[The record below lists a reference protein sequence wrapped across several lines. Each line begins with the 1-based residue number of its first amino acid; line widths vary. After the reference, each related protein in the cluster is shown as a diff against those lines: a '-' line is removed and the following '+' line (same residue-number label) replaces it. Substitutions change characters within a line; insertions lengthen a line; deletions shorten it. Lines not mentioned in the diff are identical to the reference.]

1 MFAIVS
7 FVMLRS
13 YCILLKQ
20 FSNGLTTMLQKE
32 YYNGLTVEGLITKDT
47 SAELPEPSKFM
58 KRHYCTQ
65 FFDLIYLNMWYS

>member
-13 YCILLKQ
+13 YCVLLKQ
-20 FSNGLTTMLQKE
+20 FSNGLVQKE
-32 YYNGLTVEGLITKDT
+32 YCNGLTVEGLITEDT

-58 KRHYCTQ
+58 KRHYYTQ